1 MYARRVGLRRS
12 AWAIRTFAYHAA
24 YNVLAGTAPRVASA
38 IQRLTHDTGRG
49 RGRDGKAAADYFEA
63 VLADYLAIAHA
74 SGVGGM
80 DLFRGK
86 HVLELGPGDTR
97 AFALLARLEGAT
109 WEGFD
114 PFDIQSQHLPYLDA
128 IYDPILV
135 RRNEPRS
142 VEECLQG
149 AIVHTSATGLRRGG
163 RRFQIIV
170 SRAVLEHVRDL
181 ESLFEL
187 ASSVAT
193 DDAVWIHK
201 IDLRAHGIRH
211 EHELDFLRFREPV
224 WNIMSSHIDL
234 PNRARAA
241 AHLDLGDRVGLRTLW
256 AAATHVIPRDEADRV
271 RNELASPFCA
281 MDADALSVLGLWL
294 VQVGRGH
301 PRASQGSKKLVA
313 APTERLSRY

>member
-1 MYARRVGLRRS
+1 M
-12 AWAIRTFAYHAA
+12 
-24 YNVLAGTAPRVASA
+24 ASA

-49 RGRDGKAAADYFEA
+49 RGRDGQAAADYFEA

-74 SGVGGM
+74 SGVGGT
-80 DLFRGK
+80 DFFRGK
-86 HVLELGPGDTR
+86 HILELGPGDTR

-114 PFDIQSQHLPYLDA
+114 PFDIQSHRSPYLDA
-128 IYDPILV
+128 IYDPILA
-135 RRNEPRS
+135 RRGEPRGAD
-142 VEECLQG
+142 ECLQG
-149 AIVHTSATGLRRGG
+149 AIVHTSASGLRHGG
-163 RRFQIIV
+163 RRFHVIV

-187 ASSVAT
+187 ASSVAM

-201 IDLRAHGIRH
+201 IDLRAHGIRN
-211 EHELDFLRFREPV
+211 EHELDFLRFPEPV

-234 PNRARAA
+234 PNRARASV
-241 AHLDLGDRVGLRTLW
+241 HLDVADRVGLRTLW
-256 AAATHVIPRDEADRV
+256 AATSHVIPRDEAEHV
-271 RNELASPFCA
+271 RNDLASPFRA
-281 MDADALSVLGLWL
+281 MDADQLSVLGLWL

-301 PRASQGSKKLVA
+301 PRASEGSKKLVV